1 MKLNF
6 DEETNWNY
14 LFMNQDTVA
23 TSMAKKLGIQ
33 KSDLLDIE
41 NGNLA
46 VKMAQSET
54 IIISQ
59 TKEWL
64 QQNGIDLYKLES
76 TPRHSCKRSDTTLL
90 VKNIP
95 YSTKEKDLNEIFAR
109 YGEIKRLLISPFNT
123 IAIIE
128 YS

>member
-64 QQNGIDLYKLES
+64 Q
-76 TPRHSCKRSDTTLL
+76 
-90 VKNIP
+90 
-95 YSTKEKDLNEIFAR
+95 
-109 YGEIKRLLISPFNT
+109 
-123 IAIIE
+123 
-128 YS
+128 